1 MSDLAFRFAT
11 EADLSAIVALLMDDD
26 VGESREQGG
35 DTLAPQYSKAFA
47 EMAQRPGNRNLLAVQ
62 EGRIVGTLHLAYV
75 PGLSRKGAKRAIV
88 EAVRV
93 ASSCRGRTIGTAMLK
108 RAIEIARQ
116 DGCALVQV
124 TSDKRRKRAHLFYR
138 RLGFEQ
144 SHEGFKLE
152 L

>member
-1 MSDLAFRFAT
+1 MSELAFRFAT
-11 EADLSAIVALLMDDD
+11 QSDLAAIVALLMDDE

-35 DTLAPQYSKAFA
+35 DVLAPEYTKAFA
-47 EMAQRPGNRNLLAVQ
+47 QMQAMPGNRNLLAVQ
-62 EGRIVGTLHLAYV
+62 DGRIVGTLHLAYV

-93 ASSCRGRTIGTAMLK
+93 ASEMRGQNIGTALLK
-108 RAIEIARQ
+108 RAIAIARD
-116 DGCALVQV
+116 DGCTLVQV